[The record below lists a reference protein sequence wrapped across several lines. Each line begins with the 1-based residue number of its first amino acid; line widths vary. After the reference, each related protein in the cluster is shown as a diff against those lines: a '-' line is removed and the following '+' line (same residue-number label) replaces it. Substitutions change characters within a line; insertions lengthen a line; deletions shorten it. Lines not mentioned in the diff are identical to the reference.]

1 MEILG
6 ARIGAAGGIV
16 MAAIAT
22 LVITANLIGA
32 IWAVSRMVFALS
44 REGHLFVRMGL
55 NAAGA
60 PVSSVALT
68 SLAILLVLAADS
80 MGLLDIEAMLA
91 IAGQNFFILYGLA
104 GVALFRQARH
114 RFDRAVAALA
124 MLVVTGLLVAEGLA
138 SLLYPAG
145 LALAGIASLSI
156 RRRMAAAG

>member
-80 MGLLDIEAMLA
+80 VGLLNIEGMLA

-104 GVALFRQARH
+104 GVALFRHARH
-114 RFDRAVAALA
+114 HRDRAVAGLA
-124 MLVVTGLLVAEGLA
+124 VLVVAGLLLAEGLA

-145 LALAGIASLSI
+145 LALFGIVSLLI
-156 RRRMAAAG
+156 RRRMAASG